1 MVIRSLAVLLAALAL
16 AGPAG
21 STLSPAA
28 VVRAWSKALNRN
40 DNEAAANLF
49 AANAVV
55 IQPGYRLVLKTH
67 KLAVIWNSGL
77 PCSGTITSLRVVG
90 TAVTA
95 NFRLGERPKHKCD
108 APGQAAAALFRVR
121 KGKIIFWQQ
130 VPPVTQ
136 PVA

>member
-1 MVIRSLAVLLAALAL
+1 MRPLVVLLAALAL
-16 AGPAG
+16 AAPAG
-21 STLSPAA
+21 SALSPAA

-55 IQPGYRLVLKTH
+55 VQPGYRLVLKTH

-77 PCSGTITSLRVVG
+77 PCAGTITSIRVVG
-90 TAVTA
+90 TSVTA

-108 APGQAAAALFRVR
+108 APGQPAAALFRVR
-121 KGKIIFWQQ
+121 QGKITFWQQ

>member
-1 MVIRSLAVLLAALAL
+1 MRRSALAVVFVALAL

-40 DNEAAANLF
+40 DNEAAASLF
-49 AANAVV
+49 APGAVV
-55 IQPGYRLVLKTH
+55 LQPGYKIVLKTH
-67 KLAVIWNSGL
+67 RSAVVWNNLL
-77 PCSGTITSLRVVG
+77 PCAGKITSLRVIG

-95 NFRLGERPKHKCD
+95 NFVLGERPKHKCD
-108 APGQAAAALFRVR
+108 APGRAAAALFRIR
-121 KGKIIFWQQ
+121 KGKITLWQQ

>member
-1 MVIRSLAVLLAALAL
+1 MRALLVAVAALVIAV
-16 AGPAG
+16 PAG

-55 IQPGYRLVLKTH
+55 TQPGYRVVLKTH
-67 KLAVIWNSGL
+67 KSAVVWNNLL
-77 PCSGTITSLRVVG
+77 PCAGHITSLLVNG
-90 TAVTA
+90 TSVTA
-95 NFRLGERPKHKCD
+95 NFILGERPKHKCD
-108 APGQAAAALFRVR
+108 APGRAAAAVFRIR
-121 KGKIIFWQQ
+121 KGKIVLWRQ
-130 VPPVTQ
+130 VPPVSQ

>member
-1 MVIRSLAVLLAALAL
+1 MRGLLVVIAALAL
-16 AGPAG
+16 AVPAG

-49 AANAVV
+49 APNAVV
-55 IQPGYRLVLKTH
+55 VQPGYRVVLKTH
-67 KLAVIWNSGL
+67 KSAVVWNNLL
-77 PCSGTITSLRVVG
+77 PCAGHITSLRVNG

-95 NFRLGERPKHKCD
+95 NFILGERPKHKCD
-108 APGQAAAALFRVR
+108 GPGQAAAALFRVR
-121 KGKIIFWQQ
+121 KGKIVLWQQ
-130 VPPVTQ
+130 VPPVSQ